1 MKKTKVLAISILFL
15 FVIMMLNIKIVEL
28 SETKTFYLNNY
39 AMIVLLGIGYF
50 LVVIN
55 QFNINFSFLNLS
67 YWFDYSNTLII
78 SPTEYHIEEITLFS
92 TSGTEFNWNS
102 LFISLNQVT
111 NIGYILYSYHAIL
124 LVVISI
130 ILLLAMVS
138 PIILCFT
145 NA

>member
-1 MKKTKVLAISILFL
+1 LKKTKVLAISILFL

-50 LVVIN
+50 LIVIN

>member
-1 MKKTKVLAISILFL
+1 
-15 FVIMMLNIKIVEL
+15 MLNIKIVEL

-67 YWFDYSNTLII
+67 YWFDYSNTLIT
-78 SPTEYHIEEITLFS
+78 SPTEYHVEEITLFS

-124 LVVISI
+124 LVVISV